1 MNYLL
6 RALRAGYRF
15 VRGLLSPE
23 RSTDERLRQSVK
35 DAEAE
40 AEARRKGQ

>member
-15 VRGLLSPE
+15 VRDLVSPP
-23 RSTDERLRQSVK
+23 RSTDERLRQSVQ

-40 AEARRKGQ
+40 AEARRREQ